1 MVRRNSNAVRGSHD
15 PDKLQPMPYIGTSIF
30 LIALGAVLAFAV
42 TEDTASEG
50 FSIQTAGVVLLV
62 VGALSLLLSLL
73 WMFVLADRRRGSA
86 RAVEP
91 EPYAEERVPERE
103 RVVERERRP
112 L

>member
-1 MVRRNSNAVRGSHD
+1 
-15 PDKLQPMPYIGTSIF
+15 MPYIGTSIF

-73 WMFVLADRRRGSA
+73 WIFLLADRRRGSA

-91 EPYAEERVPERE
+91 EPYADERVPERE

>member
-1 MVRRNSNAVRGSHD
+1 VRRHSNPSTRLTTA
-15 PDKLQPMPYIGTSIF
+15 DKLQPMPYIGTSIF

-86 RAVEP
+86 RAGEP
-91 EPYAEERVPERE
+91 EPYGEERVPERE